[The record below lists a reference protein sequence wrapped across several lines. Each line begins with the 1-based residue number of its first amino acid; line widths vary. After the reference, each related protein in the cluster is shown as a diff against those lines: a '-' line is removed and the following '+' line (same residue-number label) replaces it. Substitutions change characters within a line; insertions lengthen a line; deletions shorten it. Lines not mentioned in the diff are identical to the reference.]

1 MPTPPAA
8 ALFPFPLLLLLLLF
22 FGFYFSYIYPSQNSA
37 SLPNPFPLATQ
48 IPRFRSGPPP
58 SQKEKKKKKK
68 SSSAQ
73 RSFLHPK
80 RFSRS
85 GGTGQAAVAK
95 TKLSHGNTL
104 QHPRTTHTRER
115 ARIIFRLSLSLSHF
129 ALTSHSRL
137 TFSFPYHAPPLSP
150 TFASHFHLISTFL
163 VPPLTLSP
171 LLLALSLGT
180 QGTCSPLPGRTE
192 KPNSPRRSRAL
203 ESSLFF
209 FSPPVWYIFPRAHK
223 SSPFFLFS
231 PPHFALSFSHL
242 SHHHLWP

>member
-1 MPTPPAA
+1 MQ
-8 ALFPFPLLLLLLLF
+8 
-22 FGFYFSYIYPSQNSA
+22 G
-37 SLPNPFPLATQ
+37 
-48 IPRFRSGPPP
+48 
-58 SQKEKKKKKK
+58 
-68 SSSAQ
+68 
-73 RSFLHPK
+73 
-80 RFSRS
+80 
-85 GGTGQAAVAK
+85 
-95 TKLSHGNTL
+95 
-104 QHPRTTHTRER
+104 RER
-115 ARIIFRLSLSLSHF
+115 ESEESCPDTDLLPLVIAFFFRLSLSLSHF

-209 FSPPVWYIFPRAHK
+209 FQPACVVYISARTQIVALLPFLSASLRPLFFSSLPPPPLALTTHKASLSLPPVIIGTEAYNCTCDPLLFRVFLLL
-223 SSPFFLFS
+223 FFF
-231 PPHFALSFSHL
+231 F
-242 SHHHLWP
+242 